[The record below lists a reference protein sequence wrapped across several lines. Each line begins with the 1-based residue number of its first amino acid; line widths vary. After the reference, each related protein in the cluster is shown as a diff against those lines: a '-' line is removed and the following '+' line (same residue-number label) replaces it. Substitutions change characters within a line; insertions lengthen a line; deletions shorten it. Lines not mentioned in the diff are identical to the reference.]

1 MTDSPSHD
9 YFQRRAEEER
19 EAAEQAADERAAH
32 SHRELADH
40 YARLAGDEGQPPADA
55 REEPQPPGILPRE
68 FRILP

>member
-1 MTDSPSHD
+1 MTDSPAFD

-40 YARLAGDEGQPPADA
+40 YERLAGDESQTAADA
-55 REEPQPPGILPRE
+55 EEEPQAVGTLPRE

>member
-19 EAAEQAADERAAH
+19 EAADQAADERAAT
-32 SHRELADH
+32 SHRALADH
-40 YARLAGDEGQPPADA
+40 YARLADEGTFTESERD
-55 REEPQPPGILPRE
+55 EPSGILPKE

>member
-19 EAAEQAADERAAH
+19 DAAEQAVDERAAH
-32 SHRELADH
+32 SHRELAEH
-40 YARLAGDEGQPPADA
+40 YARLAGDERPAPADP
-55 REEPQPPGILPRE
+55 EEAPLSAGALPRE

>member
-19 EAAEQAADERAAH
+19 EAAQRAVDERAAH

-40 YARLAGDEGQPPADA
+40 YQRLAGEESHASGHADEEQQSAG
-55 REEPQPPGILPRE
+55 RLPRE

>member
-19 EAAEQAADERAAH
+19 EAAERAADERAAH

-40 YARLAGDEGQPPADA
+40 YERLAGDEGPGRADV
-55 REEPQPPGILPRE
+55 EEGAQAAGTLPRE

>member
-1 MTDSPSHD
+1 MTDSPSND

-19 EAAEQAADERAAH
+19 EAAEKAADERAAT

-40 YARLAGDEGQPPADA
+40 YARLAGDESDKRAD
-55 REEPQPPGILPRE
+55 QDDLTPPGTLPKE

>member
-1 MTDSPSHD
+1 MTDSPPND

-19 EAAEQAADERAAH
+19 EAAEQAADERAAN

-40 YARLAGDEGQPPADA
+40 YVRLAEDESVKRPDRDEQHASGT
-55 REEPQPPGILPRE
+55 LPKE

>member
-1 MTDSPSHD
+1 MTDSVSHD

-19 EAAEQAADERAAH
+19 EAAEQAVDARAAH

-40 YARLAGDEGQPPADA
+40 YDRLAGDVTTASANAELEAQPT
-55 REEPQPPGILPRE
+55 GTLPRE

>member
-1 MTDSPSHD
+1 MTDSPSYD

-19 EAAEQAADERAAH
+19 EAAEQATDERAAV

-40 YARLAGDEGQPPADA
+40 YARLAENDDRIRAEGELNGA
-55 REEPQPPGILPRE
+55 RALPKE